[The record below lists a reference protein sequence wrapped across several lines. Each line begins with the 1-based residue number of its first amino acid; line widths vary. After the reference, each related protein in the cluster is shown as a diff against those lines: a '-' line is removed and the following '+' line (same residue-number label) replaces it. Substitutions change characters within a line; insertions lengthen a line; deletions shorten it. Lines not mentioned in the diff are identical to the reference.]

1 MHEVTWDVE
10 TFSQINLKEHGAY
23 IYATHSSTGVHFL
36 CYAVDDGEVQVWR
49 PGDPSPEP
57 FINPTAYKFVSDN
70 WTLEN
75 AILRHI
81 LIPRHGFVP
90 IPIENQD
97 CAQRLALAN
106 AYPAELGLRCEALGL
121 PYRKD
126 PEARKAMLRLSRPQ
140 TAKKRKKPEDP
151 AARECDLAL
160 LRGRCMNDV
169 RATRAAYHSP
179 RLRPL
184 LPEERAQLLL
194 DATINDRG
202 IGANIPFLEAV
213 RTLAVQERNAVNV
226 RLNELS
232 AGVVTSVFQRDR
244 IIKAIN
250 DRGHAMTSLTKRSVS
265 ATLAHEPD
273 AYVRE
278 LLELRQRGAYASVR
292 AAKRLLAHADPVDGR
307 IRDWGRIYGGAPGRW
322 SSPGPQLH
330 NLRRNDA
337 EFPASLVDALLAGD
351 HTELARWGNP
361 LAVAAQLSRAALCA
375 KPGHIFMCADFGAVE
390 SRVDA
395 WLAGET
401 WKLDVYRNYDATGD
415 RSREP
420 YRVVAAQMLR
430 KNSIDLVTAE
440 RQLGKNADLA
450 CGFGGSVGAWRR
462 IAGDDGRSDA
472 EVLAIIRQWR
482 DAHPAIR
489 AFWHD
494 LAQAARVAIRIPGR
508 PILVAPAPL
517 PPIIAAFDGY
527 ALTLTL
533 PSGRTIVY
541 PGAHLTPNTKFEDGD
556 PDIEFFDNVRG
567 QWKPTRA
574 WFGTLVENV
583 VQGSARDLLAA
594 ALLRFEARSLP
605 VVFHCHDEVVIEVP
619 EGSISDADV
628 LAILLEPPAWATG
641 LPLGGKVHSGP
652 IYLEAPETGEPPP
665 PKEEVIDLM
674 VDRALDSFIAGAEP
688 LPATKEIERG
698 AEEDFLASLGD
709 TIAPLTDLVTLP
721 IDASGRV
728 SCPFHADPN
737 PSCRIYADHFHC
749 FGCGEHGDRL
759 DWLMRVEGLTR
770 PEAIATLQDWVGSV
784 TPEQTQSFAD
794 KLDFA
799 LQIWTAAVPLAG
811 SIGARYLAETRGIDV
826 VKLPPTIHEALRFHP
841 RCIFGKRCYQ
851 PCIIALMRDPVT
863 DAPVGIH
870 RVGLAQTN
878 GTVTKLDR
886 MAFGRMGVVK
896 LWPLNGGDHLV
907 AGEGIE
913 TVLAAATC
921 ISYRDAP
928 LLPAWSAI
936 ARGGL
941 GSLPVLPNVARL
953 VLLVDNDE
961 NGEGQKAAAHC
972 RQIWTAAGRTVT
984 ALVPKQTGWDFN
996 DVVLGR
1002 KA

>member
-1 MHEVTWDVE
+1 MLPVFGDIE
-10 TFSQINLKEHGAY
+10 TYSQCSLKERGAH
-23 IYATHSSTGVHFL
+23 IYATDPSTDVYFL
-36 CYAVDDGEVQVWR
+36 CFAVGGGDIQTWMR
-49 PGDPSPEP
+49 GDPVPEP
-57 FINPTAYKFVSDN
+57 YANFTSYGPFVWDGWPFDPLIYTNILVKRYGFPSIP
-70 WTLEN
+70 LE
-75 AILRHI
+75 H
-81 LIPRHGFVP
+81 
-90 IPIENQD
+90 QD

-121 PYRKD
+121 PYHKD
-126 PEARKAMLRLSRPQ
+126 PEARRAMLRLSRPQ

-151 AARECDLAL
+151 AARERDLAL
-160 LRGRCMNDV
+160 LLERCKNDV

-179 RLRPL
+179 KLRPL
-184 LPEERAQLLL
+184 LLEERTQLLL
-194 DATINDRG
+194 DAKINDRG
-202 IGANIPFLEAV
+202 IGAHIPFLEAV

-232 AGVVTSVFQRDR
+232 AGVITSVDQVAR
-244 IIKAIN
+244 IKDAIN
-250 DRGHAMTSLTKRSVS
+250 ARGHQMTTLGKRSVS

-292 AAKRLLAHADPVDGR
+292 AAKRLLAHAGPIDGR
-307 IRDWGRIYGGAPGRW
+307 IRGWGRIYGAGPGRW

-337 EFPASLVDALLAGD
+337 EYPASLVDALLAGD
-351 HTELARWGNP
+351 HAELARWGNP
-361 LAVAAQLSRAALCA
+361 LAVVAQLSRAALRA
-375 KPGHIFMCADFGAVE
+375 KSGYIFMCPDFGAIE
-390 SRVDA
+390 SRDLA

-401 WKLDVYRNYDATGD
+401 WKLYVYRQYDATGD
-415 RSREP
+415 KSREP
-420 YRVVAAQMLR
+420 YRVTAAQMLR
-430 KNSIDLVTAE
+430 KNSVDLVDAE
-440 RQLGKNADLA
+440 RQLGKNAELA

-472 EVLAIIRQWR
+472 EVIAIIRQWR

-494 LAQAARVAIRIPGR
+494 LAQAARVAIRTSQ
-508 PILVAPAPL
+508 PILVAPAPR
-517 PPIIAAFDGY
+517 PPIIATFDGY

-533 PSGRTIVY
+533 PSGRAIVY

-556 PDIEFFDNVRG
+556 PDIEFFDNARG
-567 QWKPTRA
+567 QWKPARA

-583 VQGSARDLLAA
+583 VQGTARDLLAA
-594 ALLRFEARSLP
+594 ALLRFEARGLP

-619 EGSISDADV
+619 EGSITEAEV
-628 LAILLEPPAWATG
+628 LKILLEPPAWTTG

-652 IYLEAPETGEPPP
+652 LYLAAPATSEPPA

-674 VDRALDSFIAGAEP
+674 VDHALDTFIAGAEP

-698 AEEDFLASLGD
+698 AEEDFLASLGE

-721 IDASGRV
+721 LDAGDRV
-728 SCPFHADPN
+728 SCPFHDDPN
-737 PSCRIYADHFHC
+737 PSCRIYVDHFHC
-749 FGCGEHGDRL
+749 FGCGEHGDRV

-770 PEAIATLQDWVGSV
+770 TEAITTLEDWVGSI
-784 TPEQTQSFAD
+784 TPEQTQSFED

-799 LQIWTAAVPLAG
+799 LRIWTAAVPLAD
-811 SIGARYLAETRGIDV
+811 SIGARYLSETRGIDV
-826 VKLPPTIHEALRFHP
+826 DKLPPSIHEVLRFHP
-841 RCIFGKRCYQ
+841 RCIFGKRSYQ

-870 RVGLAQTN
+870 RIGLAQTN

-886 MAFGRMGVVK
+886 MAFGRMGMVK
-896 LWPLNGGDHLV
+896 LWPANGSGQLIV
-907 AGEGIE
+907 GEGIE
-913 TVLAAATC
+913 TTLAAATR

-928 LLPAWSAI
+928 LIPAWSAI

-941 GSLPVLPNVARL
+941 GGLPVLPNVTRL
-953 VLLVDNDE
+953 ILLVDNDE

-972 RQIWTAAGRTVT
+972 RQIWSAAGRTVA
-984 ALVPKQTGWDFN
+984 ALVPKQAGWDFN